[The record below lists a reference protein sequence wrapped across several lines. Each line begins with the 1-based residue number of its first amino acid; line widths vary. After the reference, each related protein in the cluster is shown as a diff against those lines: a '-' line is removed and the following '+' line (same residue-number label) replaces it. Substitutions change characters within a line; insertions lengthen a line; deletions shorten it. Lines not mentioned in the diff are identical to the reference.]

1 MKSKKVRR
9 KKEDKKEFVITS
21 IPEIFGL
28 IIRFF
33 KNILS

>member
-1 MKSKKVRR
+1 MKTKKIRK
-9 KKEDKKEFVITS
+9 KKEDKKESVITF